1 MITNKIRTDFG
12 KLPEGQAADM
22 TGIPA
27 AIKRYF
33 ISGVLVVVPG
43 ILTFMVLRFLFET
56 LDGILRP
63 AVERLTGRD
72 LPVIGFVALILVIF
86 TAGII
91 ARSYIGNRAVSLF
104 ERWLVRLPLIRPVY
118 GAAKQL
124 LEALAGPKINAF
136 KEVAAV
142 EYPRLGI
149 WTVVLI
155 ASRTRMLVHGVECPC
170 AVAFIPSTPTPIS
183 GMVIIVPESQVVSLD
198 MTIEEAV
205 KFIVSGGVVTPELMK
220 ERARPV
226 ADASDTR

>member
-1 MITNKIRTDFG
+1 
-12 KLPEGQAADM
+12 M

-63 AVERLTGRD
+63 ALFKLTGRD
-72 LPVIGFVALILVIF
+72 LPVIGFAALILVIF
-86 TAGII
+86 AAGII
-91 ARSYIGNRAVSLF
+91 ARSYIGNWAVGLF
-104 ERWLVRLPLIRPVY
+104 EGWLVRLPLIRPVY

-124 LEALAGPKINAF
+124 LEALAGPKMNAF
-136 KEVAAV
+136 KEVAMV
-142 EYPRLGI
+142 EYPRLGM
-149 WTVVLI
+149 WTVVFI
-155 ASRTRMLVHGVECPC
+155 TTRTRVLVHGIECP
-170 AVAFIPSTPTPIS
+170 AVVAFIPSTPTPIT
-183 GMVIIVPESQVVSLD
+183 GMVIIVPENQVVPLD

-226 ADASDTR
+226 TDASDTR